1 MRDITAL
8 FIVGVLFGAVLML
21 ALLVFMMPSP
31 SEIGCNF
38 VGKTL
43 DKRTVLVDNSD
54 CLIET
59 ESGFITLKQ
68 YIGE

>member
-1 MRDITAL
+1 MKEGFMV
-8 FIVGVLFGAVLML
+8 FIVGVLFGVIIVFT
-21 ALLVFMMPSP
+21 LLPAP

-43 DKRTVLVDNSD
+43 DRRTVLVDNSD